1 MKNKPHDDRI
11 TSDNINIIRD
21 DIFKN
26 YKINLQNPTRISQD
40 EFLDFDKL
48 KNDASFAKWYSGINP
63 KTGRKISINGKVHNE
78 IKQMHQFKSYDYY
91 KSIDDGTYDDGY
103 HWDDIHGDC
112 IDDCIDNDC
121 IDNDCIDNDNCIDN
135 DCIDNYY
142 SSRDYNE
149 LEDYYT
155 SKNFGTDDF
164 VIYDLDTEI
173 DSEPFSQHMDLSK
186 NIPTK
191 PSIYD
196 DIDTSDFVSSD
207 VVK

>member
-1 MKNKPHDDRI
+1 MIGI

-91 KSIDDGTYDDGY
+91 KSIDDISNRLDYLEESKLLM
-103 HWDDIHGDC
+103 
-112 IDDCIDNDC
+112 
-121 IDNDCIDNDNCIDN
+121 
-135 DCIDNYY
+135 DNYIENKKK
-142 SSRDYNE
+142 D
-149 LEDYYT
+149 
-155 SKNFGTDDF
+155 
-164 VIYDLDTEI
+164 
-173 DSEPFSQHMDLSK
+173 
-186 NIPTK
+186 
-191 PSIYD
+191 
-196 DIDTSDFVSSD
+196 
-207 VVK
+207 